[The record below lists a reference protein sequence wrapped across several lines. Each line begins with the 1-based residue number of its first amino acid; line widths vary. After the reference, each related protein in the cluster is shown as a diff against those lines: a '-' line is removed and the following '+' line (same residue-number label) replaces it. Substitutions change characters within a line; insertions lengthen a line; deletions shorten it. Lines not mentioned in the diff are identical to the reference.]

1 MTLRASFRWLA
12 RTVVI
17 GTVLVGGTAWAGACK
32 LQNAAAP
39 GTYTFVR
46 VHDADTGKIVLSKAI
61 NGGDIVDLEVTGS
74 RVRIEAKT
82 AGQKNYRSGP
92 ISVCKAGNTLRP

>member
-1 MTLRASFRWLA
+1 MNLSAHLRWLA
-12 RTVVI
+12 RTI
-17 GTVLVGGTAWAGACK
+17 AAGTMLIAGTAWAGTCK
-32 LQNAAAP
+32 LQNPSAK
-39 GTYTFVR
+39 GSYKFVR

-61 NGGDIVDLEVTGS
+61 NGGDIVDLEVSGS

-92 ISVCKAGNTLRP
+92 IWVCKAGNTLRA